1 MVMFKY
7 IVKRSIISLLAIWV
21 LITATFFL
29 IKIIPGD
36 PLSSDKLTP
45 QIRQNL
51 EKYYGLDKPLGEQY
65 VIYLSNLLKGDMGYS
80 FTYKNR
86 TVNEIIGQAFPKSAQ
101 LGLMSL
107 TLATVIGLILG
118 IVAALNQNGFGDYF
132 SIFISVIGVSVP
144 SFIAGA
150 LLQYLFASKLG
161 WFPIAQWKGP
171 KYWVLPTISLA
182 LGTIAQIS
190 RIMRSNMLEVSG
202 QDYIKTAKAKGLS
215 PFRVTYSHRVRN
227 AILPVITILG
237 PAAAAL
243 LTGTFVVES
252 IFAVPGLGKY
262 YVQSIQMLD
271 YTMVLGL
278 TIFYG
283 SFLIILNFFID
294 IIYGFID
301 PRIRI
306 GK

>member
-1 MVMFKY
+1 MIKY
-7 IVKRSIISLLAIWV
+7 ILGRLVISLIAIWLLV
-21 LITATFFL
+21 TVTFFL
-29 IKIIPGD
+29 VKLIPGD
-36 PLSSDKLTP
+36 PLSDPKLTP
-45 QIRQNL
+45 QIRANL
-51 EKYYGLDKPLGEQY
+51 ERYYGLDKPVSQQY
-65 VIYLSNLLKGDMGYS
+65 FIYIKNLLKGDMGYS

-86 TVNEIIGQAFPKSAQ
+86 TVNEIIAQAFPKSAQ
-101 LGLMSL
+101 LGIMALITAL
-107 TLATVIGLILG
+107 IIGLILG
-118 IVAALNQNGFGDYF
+118 ITAALNHNGFLDYF

-150 LLQYLFASKLG
+150 LLQYFLAAKLK
-161 WFPIAQWKGP
+161 WFPVAQWKGP
-171 KYWVLPTISLA
+171 AYWVLPTISLA
-182 LGTIAQIS
+182 LGTIASIS
-190 RIMRSNMLEVSG
+190 RLMRSNMLEVVG

-215 PFRVTYSHRVRN
+215 PFKITTGHQIRN
-227 AILPVITILG
+227 AILPVVTILG
-237 PAAAAL
+237 PLAAVL

-278 TIFYG
+278 TLFYG
-283 SFLIILNFFID
+283 SFLIILNFIID
-294 IIYGFID
+294 IVYGLVD

>member
-7 IVKRSIISLLAIWV
+7 ILGRLLISLLAIWV

-29 IKIIPGD
+29 VKIIPGD
-36 PLSSDKLTP
+36 PLSDPKLTP

-51 EKYYGLDKPLGEQY
+51 ERYYGLDKPVTQQY
-65 VIYLSNLLKGDMGYS
+65 VIYMKNLLKGDMGYS

-86 TVNEIIGQAFPKSAQ
+86 TVNEIITQAFPKSAQ
-101 LGLMSL
+101 LGMMSL
-107 TLATVIGLILG
+107 FAAVVIGLILG
-118 IVAALNQNGFGDYF
+118 ISAALNHNGFGDYF
-132 SIFISVIGVSVP
+132 SILISVIGVSVP

-150 LLQYLFASKLG
+150 LLQYIFAVKLK

-171 KYWVLPTISLA
+171 MYWVLPTMSLA
-182 LGTIAQIS
+182 LGTIASIS
-190 RIMRSNMLEVSG
+190 RIMRSNMLEVTG

-215 PFRVTYSHRVRN
+215 PFRITYSHQIRN
-227 AILPVITILG
+227 AILPVVTILG
-237 PAAAAL
+237 PLAAAL

-271 YTMVLGL
+271 YTMVMGL

-306 GK
+306 SK